1 MIPATTTPATTV
13 GVPGWDLSRR
23 LDEAEQAATTFAAAL
38 AGAAGLVPLDALD
51 HPAVDEAAQ
60 QATQWLADRGH
71 DAVAIL
77 RGE

>member
-23 LDEAEQAATTFAAAL
+23 LDEAEQAAKSFAAAL
-38 AGAAGLVPLDALD
+38 AGAAGLIELDALD
-51 HPAVDEAAQ
+51 HPEVDAAAQ
-60 QATQWLADRGH
+60 QAVQWLAERGY
-71 DAVAIL
+71 DATAIL